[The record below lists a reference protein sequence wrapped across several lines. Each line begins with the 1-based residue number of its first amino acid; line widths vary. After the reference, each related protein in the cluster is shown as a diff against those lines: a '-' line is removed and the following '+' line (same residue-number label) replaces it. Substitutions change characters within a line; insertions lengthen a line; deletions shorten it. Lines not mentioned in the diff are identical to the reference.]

1 MIIKIISFIVLC
13 VSVFLTLI
21 HIPQIFKDKKNRPI
35 SIFLFIY
42 YVMSAIISMW
52 VIL

>member
-21 HIPQIFKDKKNRPI
+21 HIPLFKDSKNRPI